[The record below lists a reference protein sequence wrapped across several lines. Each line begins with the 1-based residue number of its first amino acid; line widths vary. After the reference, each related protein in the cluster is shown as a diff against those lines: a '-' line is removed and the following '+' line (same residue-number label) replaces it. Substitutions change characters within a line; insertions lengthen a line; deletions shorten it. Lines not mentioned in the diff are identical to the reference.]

1 MIPNKKQDSLLR
13 QGSDGSLYLED
24 NPGLTVV
31 FESLLTEII
40 HITSAKFGIFSFRLE
55 DGTLKSIY
63 GNHPSNKIEE
73 AKLVSEFCFKT
84 GQDLNLKKGESPNK
98 LIPQLEQNSVCCV
111 LHVGELGDSS
121 LEDQK
126 KIFGTILLGRSDQE
140 GGEFRE
146 SDFIHLKATVRIIS
160 DLLEK
165 SFISGESSLVVLSL
179 MTISRVALESVQIRK
194 QTDRFD
200 FLLTEIIRVS
210 GLINKSL
217 DLSQLLEAIML
228 SSKSVFRTEA
238 CSVLLLDDTK
248 EYLYFHTVLGEKR
261 DEVTKVKVPV
271 GKGIAGM
278 VVQDKKPMIINDA
291 MNDPRVYREVD
302 KASHFVTRNIMAAPL
317 LVEGQVIGV
326 IETINTIDRNSFT
339 EEDLELF
346 LSFSGTSALAIQKTG
361 LLQNLEDAN
370 KDLRKKVS
378 ELESL
383 FELSQVVSSAKS
395 QADLMKHSI
404 PVIHYE
410 MDAGKTGIFL
420 INRRMGLLTC
430 ISYTSEKIVE
440 IFRTKDYQGSFIY
453 RSVEEEKT
461 TIKEDIQNFEF
472 NHELDLEFLK
482 GSYIVLPLTNPERNA
497 FGVITVSDRVDK
509 LSYNYSHLRLLQTFA
524 SLIARGHETLKLQN
538 EMISRKAMQRS
549 LEREIEITREIQK
562 NILPESKVFHS
573 NFDLGVKSVPA
584 KEVSGDFYDYYQYQD
599 GQYSFLI
606 SDVSG
611 KSLPAAIFMA
621 MSSSIIRTL
630 ARDHDL
636 DPEEILKQGNALIY
650 EDSHNGMFVTTFF
663 IHYNPAIFTLDYAS
677 AGHND
682 QVLIR
687 KDDSWEI
694 IKGSGPPLGV
704 LPSASYKGGSLT
716 VEPGDMLILYTDG
729 AIEEKNSK
737 DEEFGL
743 ERMIREVI
751 ARKHLTSQEIVEEL
765 FGLVRKFSG
774 TPELFDDFT
783 VMILKFND
791 NYQFSRIFEA
801 KTSAIPLFR
810 EFVYQTIKVR
820 NLEDSQR
827 DDILLACDEAGTN
840 IVMHGY
846 ENTDLK
852 NPKFECKIRFTGDW
866 ITIVLIDSGKVFHR
880 EEVQDPSIEDN
891 LSGKRKG
898 GFGVYLIEKLMDS
911 VDYSSEGGK
920 NFLVLKKNFR
930 NKASNGN
937 NV

>member
-1 MIPNKKQDSLLR
+1 MTSNKKQDSLLR
-13 QGSDGSLYLED
+13 QGSDGNLYLED
-24 NPGLTVV
+24 NPGLAVV

-40 HITSAKFGIFSFRLE
+40 HLTSAQFGIFSFRLE

-63 GNHPSNKIEE
+63 GNPPSNAIEE

-84 GQDLNLKKGESPNK
+84 GQDFNLKKGDSPNK
-98 LIPQLEQNSVCCV
+98 LIPALEQNSVCCV

-121 LEDQK
+121 SEDQK
-126 KIFGTILLGRSDQE
+126 KIFGTIFLGRSDGE

-146 SDFIHLKATVRIIS
+146 SDFVHLKATVRIIS
-160 DLLEK
+160 DLLEE

-261 DEVTKVKVPV
+261 DEVTKVRVPV
-271 GKGIAGM
+271 GKGVAGM

-326 IETINTIDRNSFT
+326 IEAINTIDRTFFT
-339 EEDLELF
+339 EADLELF

-395 QADLMKHSI
+395 QADLMKQSV
-404 PVIHYE
+404 PVIHRE

-420 INRRMGLLTC
+420 INRRMGVLTS
-430 ISYTSEKIVE
+430 ISYTLEKTVE
-440 IFRTKDYQGSFIY
+440 ILRTADYQGSFIH
-453 RSVEEEKT
+453 RSIEEEKT
-461 TIKEDIQNFEF
+461 TVKEDIQNFAF
-472 NHELDLEFLK
+472 THGLDLEYLK
-482 GSYIVLPLTNPERNA
+482 GSYIVLPLTHQGKKP
-497 FGVITVSDRVDK
+497 FGAITVSDRVDK
-509 LSYNYSHLRLLQTFA
+509 LSYNHSQLRLLRTFA

-562 NILPESKVFHS
+562 NILPESKKFHS

-599 GQYSFLI
+599 GQYSFLV

-630 ARDHDL
+630 ARNHDL
-636 DPEEILKQGNALIY
+636 DPEDILKQGNALIY

-687 KDDSWEI
+687 KDGSWEL

-704 LPSASYKGGSLT
+704 VPSASYKGGSLI
-716 VEPGDMLILYTDG
+716 VEPEDMVILYTDG
-729 AIEEKNSK
+729 AIEEKNAK

-751 ARKHLTSQEIVEEL
+751 VRKHLPSERIIEEL
-765 FGLVRKFSG
+765 FGLVREFSG
-774 TPELFDDFT
+774 APELFDDFT

-791 NYQFSRIFEA
+791 NYQFSRVFDA
-801 KTSAIPLFR
+801 STASIPLFR
-810 EFVYQTIKVR
+810 EFVYETIKVR

-866 ITIVLIDSGKVFHR
+866 ITIVLIDSGKVFQR
-880 EEVQDPSIEDN
+880 KNVQEPSIEDN

-920 NFLVLKKNFR
+920 NVLVLKKNFQ

>member
-1 MIPNKKQDSLLR
+1 MISSKKQDSLLR
-13 QGSDGSLYLED
+13 QTSDGKLYLED
-24 NPGLTVV
+24 NPGLTIV

-40 HITSAKFGIFSFRLE
+40 QLTSAKFGIFNFRLE
-55 DGTLKSIY
+55 DGSPRSIL
-63 GNHPSNKIEE
+63 GNPPPNAIEE
-73 AKLVSEFCFKT
+73 AGLISDFCFKT
-84 GQDLNLKKGESPNK
+84 GQDVNVKKGKSPSR
-98 LIPQLEQNSVCCV
+98 LIPPLKYNAVCCV
-111 LHVGELGDSS
+111 LHVGELGVSS
-121 LEDQK
+121 SENQK
-126 KIFGTILLGRSDQE
+126 KIFGTIFLGRPDGE

-146 SDFIHLKATVRIIS
+146 SDFDHLRATTRIIS
-160 DLLEK
+160 DLLEE
-165 SFISGESSLVVLSL
+165 SFVSGESSLVVLSL
-179 MTISRVALESVQIRK
+179 MTTSRVALESVQIRK

-238 CSVLLLDDTK
+238 CSVLLLDDSR
-248 EYLYFHTVLGEKR
+248 EYLYFHTVLGEKK
-261 DEVTKVKVPV
+261 DEVTKVRVPV
-271 GKGIAGM
+271 GKGVAGM
-278 VVQDKKPMIINDA
+278 VVQDKEPMIINDA

-302 KASHFVTRNIMAAPL
+302 KVSHFVTRNIMAAPL

-326 IETINTIDRNSFT
+326 IEAINTIDRSFFT

-361 LLQNLEDAN
+361 LLQNLEAAN

-383 FELSQVVSSAKS
+383 FELSQVVSSAKN
-395 QADLMKHSI
+395 QADLMKQSI
-404 PVIHYE
+404 PVIHGE

-420 INRRMGLLTC
+420 INRKLGILTS
-430 ISYTSEKIVE
+430 ISFTSEKTVE
-440 IFRTKDYQGSFIY
+440 IFRTTSYQGSFIH
-453 RSVEEEKT
+453 RSIEEEKT
-461 TIKEDIQNFEF
+461 TVKEDIQNFAF
-472 NHELDLEFLK
+472 DHELDLEYLK
-482 GSYIVLPLTNPERNA
+482 GSYIVLPLTHQGRSA
-497 FGVITVSDRVDK
+497 FGAITVSDRVDK
-509 LSYNYSHLRLLQTFA
+509 LSYNHSHLRLLQTFA

-538 EMISRKAMQRS
+538 EMISRKALQRS

-562 NILPESKVFHS
+562 NILPEPKSFNS

-599 GQYSFLI
+599 GQYSFLV

-630 ARDHDL
+630 ARNHDL
-636 DPEEILKQGNALIY
+636 NPEEILKQGNALIY

-682 QVLIR
+682 QILIR
-687 KDDSWEI
+687 KNGTWEL

-704 LPSASYKGGSLT
+704 VTSASYKGGSLI
-716 VEPGDMLILYTDG
+716 VEPGDMVILYTDG

-743 ERMIREVI
+743 ERMIQEII
-751 ARKHLTSQEIVEEL
+751 ARRDLPSTQIIDEL
-765 FGLVRKFSG
+765 FGLVREFSG
-774 TPELFDDFT
+774 TPELYDDFT

-791 NYQFSRIFEA
+791 DYQFSREFEA
-801 KTSAIPLFR
+801 STSAIPLFR
-810 EFVYQTIKVR
+810 EFVYETIKVR
-820 NLEDSQR
+820 DLDEALR

-846 ENTDLK
+846 ENTSLK

-866 ITIVLIDSGKVFHR
+866 ITIVLIDSGKVFQR
-880 EEVQDPSIEDN
+880 KKVQEPSIEDN

-911 VDYSSEGGK
+911 VEYSSEGGR
-920 NFLVLKKNFR
+920 NVLVLKKNFQH
-930 NKASNGN
+930 KVSNGN
-937 NV
+937 HI

>member
-1 MIPNKKQDSLLR
+1 MISSKKQDSLLR
-13 QGSDGSLYLED
+13 QDSDGNLYLED

-31 FESLLTEII
+31 FKSLLTELVRL
-40 HITSAKFGIFSFRLE
+40 TSAQFGIFSFRFK
-55 DGTLKSIY
+55 DGTLKSICE
-63 GNHPSNKIEE
+63 NLPSNMLEE

-84 GQDLNLKKGESPNK
+84 GQDFNLKKGDSPSK
-98 LIPQLEQNSVCCV
+98 LIPSLEQNSICCV
-111 LHVGELGDSS
+111 LHVGELGASS
-121 LEDQK
+121 SEDQK
-126 KIFGTILLGRSDQE
+126 KIFGTIFIGRSE

-146 SDFIHLKATVRIIS
+146 SDLAHLKTTARIIS
-160 DLLEK
+160 DLLEE

-179 MTISRVALESVQIRK
+179 MTTSRVALESVQIRK

-261 DEVTKVKVPV
+261 DEVTKIRVPV
-271 GKGIAGM
+271 GKGVAGM
-278 VVQDKKPMIINDA
+278 VVRDKKPMIINDA
-291 MNDPRVYREVD
+291 TNDPRVYREVD

-326 IETINTIDRNSFT
+326 IEAINTIDRTFFT

-346 LSFSGTSALAIQKTG
+346 LSFSGTSALAIQKTE

-383 FELSQVVSSAKS
+383 FELSQVVSSAKN

-404 PVIHYE
+404 SVIHNE

-420 INRRMGLLTC
+420 INRKMGILTLIVC
-430 ISYTSEKIVE
+430 TSERTVE
-440 IFRTKDYQGSFIY
+440 IFRTTNYHNSFIH
-453 RSVEEEKT
+453 RSIEEET
-461 TIKEDIQNFEF
+461 TTVKEDIQNFAF
-472 NHELDLEFLK
+472 DHELDLEYLK
-482 GSYIVLPLTNPERNA
+482 GSYIVLPLTQQGRNA

-509 LSYNYSHLRLLQTFA
+509 LSYNHSHLRLLQTFA

-538 EMISRKAMQRS
+538 EMISRKATQRS
-549 LEREIEITREIQK
+549 LHREIEITREIQK
-562 NILPESKVFHS
+562 NILPELKAFHS
-573 NFDLGVKSVPA
+573 NFDIGVKSVPA

-599 GQYSFLI
+599 GQYSFLV

-630 ARDHDL
+630 ARNHDL
-636 DPEEILKQGNALIY
+636 GPEEILKQGNALIY

-677 AGHND
+677 AGHNE

-687 KDDSWEI
+687 KDGSWEL
-694 IKGSGPPLGV
+694 IKASGPPLGV
-704 LPSASYKGGSLT
+704 LPSANYKGGSLI
-716 VEPGDMLILYTDG
+716 VEPGDMVILYTDG
-729 AIEEKNSK
+729 AIEEKNAK

-743 ERMIREVI
+743 ERMIREIIV
-751 ARKHLTSQEIVEEL
+751 RKHLPSGQIVEEL
-765 FGLVRKFSG
+765 FRLVREFSG
-774 TPELFDDFT
+774 TSQLFDDFT

-791 NYQFSRIFEA
+791 NYQFSRTFEA
-801 KTSAIPLFR
+801 NISSIPLFR
-810 EFVYQTIKVR
+810 EFVYETIKVR
-820 NLEDSQR
+820 NLEESQK

-840 IVMHGY
+840 IVIHGY
-846 ENTDLK
+846 ENTNLK

-866 ITIVLIDSGKVFHR
+866 ITIVLIDSGRVFQR
-880 EEVQDPSIEDN
+880 KEVQKPSIEDN

-911 VDYSSEGGK
+911 VDYFSEGGK
-920 NFLVLKKNFR
+920 NVLVLKKNFQ

-937 NV
+937 NF